1 MKHLI
6 KTTSNELDVVFLK
19 ELMLMHDHAQT
30 QIDFIIKDHTLS
42 DREKIKEIRA
52 VKNRLESE
60 VIRIK
65 NTGGYFGT
73 LVNAF
78 INGDES
84 IEESQLD
91 ILKQNDDGSIT
102 MALENE
108 DVSVTVIIEDELESK
123 KKSDMMNKF
132 KIIMDHLDHDTPV
145 FYKNEPVKVLNVV
158 SHGLIDVVY
167 TKDLGK
173 ESDDHAFTIDVLDI
187 SDSQNEDQ
195 QDVVLTIVED

>member
-1 MKHLI
+1 MRHLI
-6 KTTSNELDVVFLK
+6 KTTKNELDTVFLK

-30 QIDFIIKDHTLS
+30 QIDLIIKDHALS

-60 VIRIK
+60 IIRVK
-65 NTGGYFGT
+65 STGGYFGT

-78 INGDES
+78 INGDKS

-173 ESDDHAFTIDVLDI
+173 ESDDHAFTIDVLDV

-195 QDVVLTIVED
+195 QDVILTIVED